1 MLNSF
6 VLSVMQFGIWDELFE
21 EIYMVKII
29 ACIGIGAAITALCI
43 VDPFIGIMALMGGGL
58 IMWGISST

>member
-1 MLNSF
+1 MKNG
-6 VLSVMQFGIWDELFE
+6 V
-21 EIYMVKII
+21 VKVI
-29 ACIGIGAAITALCI
+29 ACVGMGAAITVLCV